1 MLYYMS
7 VEYPQEIGGNMQ
19 ETNNKEINSS
29 IDTIRQGR
37 IQKAQDLREKGV
49 NPYPYKFN
57 KTASAKQLQEKYI
70 NLADGEETTDTYS
83 VAGRV
88 MAIRNSGMF
97 IDLMDDTGKIQIFS
111 HKQNIDEPKLK
122 LLKLVDIGDIVGFTG
137 DIRRT
142 PRGEL
147 SIKAVDFEIINHF
160 RNS

>member
-1 MLYYMS
+1 
-7 VEYPQEIGGNMQ
+7 MQ
-19 ETNNKEINSS
+19 DNITKESTSS
-29 IDTIRQGR
+29 IDVIRQGR
-37 IQKAQDLREKGV
+37 IDKANTLREQGF

-57 KTASAKQLQEKYI
+57 KTASAKELQEKYK
-70 NLADGEETTDTYS
+70 NLADGEETEDRYS

-111 HKQNIDEPKLK
+111 HKQNIDPEKIK

-147 SIKAVDFEIINHF
+147 SIKVISSLDIRVLNI
-160 RNS
+160 